1 MSPCDLMCISQM
13 TNDIE
18 NFPMSLLDVY
28 RTSLEKPVFGSF
40 AHLELR
46 LFVFFLVSCK
56 NPLYSLDTSPLPDV
70 RFTNFLSHLAGGL
83 TFYMVDGIF

>member
-1 MSPCDLMCISQM
+1 MCISQM

-18 NFPMSLLDVY
+18 HFPMSLLDVY
-28 RTSLEKPVFGSF
+28 RTSLEKPVFRSF

-56 NPLYSLDTSPLPDV
+56 NPLYSLDTSPLP
-70 RFTNFLSHLAGGL
+70 RCKIHKFPLPFSGL